1 MQIKR
6 LFLMLCA
13 SGVCFSTSLAQEQER
28 PVDLVYPHLDTAN
41 SRWFYF
47 DSASLPFGMVNL
59 SPDTE
64 VAGAWGSGY
73 LYNTEEVKGLSHV
86 HAWQLSGVSVMPISS
101 DQSTINL
108 KADYYSSFSHD
119 TEIVRPG
126 YHRLLLDRYDIEVE
140 LTATTRVG
148 FHRYTFPENRARKI
162 LLDLSGNLGPSE
174 IILGHAEQIGPRDVS
189 GYVVNG
195 PTFRRPKATRIYFH
209 ISLDTDIEEWSGWL
223 ADQEISDNPVSGSDA
238 GVILNLGVQTG
249 QSTVGM
255 KVGLSYT
262 SAENA
267 HRNLSAELDHW
278 EFDQVAE
285 DAQSVWN
292 TELSKIQ
299 ISGGTTQQRARF
311 YTDLW
316 HAQQGRRIVS
326 DYDGSYLDMT
336 GETPR
341 IRQAALL
348 DSGLSSGQPENHHY
362 NSDSF
367 WGAQWTIQTLWPLA
381 YPGRT
386 SDFIKSFLN
395 YYRDG
400 GLFPRGPSGG
410 NYTYVMV
417 GASSTPFVVSAWQ
430 KGIQDFDGALAY
442 QAVRKNHLPGGIM
455 EHAGYEHGQTGAGAL
470 TEYME
475 KGYVPFPPISTT
487 RALHK
492 QGAGMTLEYAY
503 QDWALAQFADVLGNE
518 SDTELFRQ
526 RSENW
531 RNIFDVE
538 TGYMRPKNS
547 AGEWRQEFD
556 PFEINR
562 GFVESN
568 ASQATWY
575 VPHNIPALAEL
586 MGSCD
591 AAADKLDA
599 SFQEAAKLGFT
610 SGTSHAQETNPEF
623 RRIPINYG
631 NQPSIQT
638 AFIFNELGK
647 PWLTQYWS
655 REIVNS
661 VYAGLSP
668 ERGYNGDEDQGLMGA
683 NAVLM
688 KIGLYQVDGGVS
700 EDPVY
705 QIGSPIFDEIEI
717 QLDDNYYQGDSF
729 LLRTINNSATN
740 KYIERI
746 ELNGTAIQRSYIRHS
761 EIVNGGELTLFMTDE
776 PNTAQTNL
784 DAGPNSCSAR

>member
-1 MQIKR
+1 MLIKR
-6 LFLMLCA
+6 LFLILLA
-13 SGVCFSTSLAQEQER
+13 SVVCFSSVSAQEQEQER

-86 HAWQLSGVSVMPISS
+86 HAWQLAGVSVMPISS
-101 DQSTINL
+101 DQSTVNL
-108 KADYYSSFSHD
+108 QTDYYSGFSHD

-126 YHRLLLDRYDIEVE
+126 YHRLWLDRYDIEVE

-148 FHRYTFPENRARKI
+148 FHRYTFPENRARKV
-162 LLDLSGNLGPSE
+162 LLNLSGNLGPSE
-174 IILGHAEQIGPRDVS
+174 MIEGHAEQIGLREVS

-209 ISLDTDIEEWSGWL
+209 ISLDTDIEQWSGWL
-223 ADQEISDNPVSGSDA
+223 GDQEVSDNPVSGSNA
-238 GVILNLGVQTG
+238 AVILNLGKQSG

-267 HRNLSAELDHW
+267 QRNLSAELDHW

-299 ISGGTTQQRARF
+299 VSGGTEQQRARF

-326 DYDGSYLDMT
+326 DFDGSYLDMT

-341 IRQAALL
+341 IRQPALL
-348 DSGLSSGQPENHHY
+348 DSGQPENHHY

-381 YPGRT
+381 YPSRT

-430 KGIQDFDGALAY
+430 KGIQDFNGALAY

-475 KGYVPFPPISTT
+475 KGYIPFPPTSTS
-487 RALHK
+487 RAFHK

-518 SDTELFRQ
+518 SDVQLFRQ

-531 RNIFDVE
+531 RNMFDVE
-538 TGYMRPKNS
+538 TAYMRPKNS
-547 AGEWRQEFD
+547 DGQWRQEFD
-556 PFEINR
+556 PFEINA

-591 AAADKLDA
+591 AAADKLNA

-688 KIGLYQVDGGVS
+688 KIGLYQMDGGVS
-700 EDPVY
+700 ENPVY

-717 QLDDNYYQGDSF
+717 HLDDNYYQGDSF
-729 LLRTINNSATN
+729 LLRTINNSTTN

-746 ELNGTAIQRSYIRHS
+746 ELNGTAIQRSYLRHS

-784 DAGPNSCSAR
+784 DAGPNSCRAR